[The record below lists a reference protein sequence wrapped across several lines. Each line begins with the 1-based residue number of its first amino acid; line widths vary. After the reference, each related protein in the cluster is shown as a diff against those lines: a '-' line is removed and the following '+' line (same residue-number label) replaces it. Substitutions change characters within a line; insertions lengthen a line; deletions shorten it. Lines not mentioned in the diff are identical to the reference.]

1 MTCVVAGGR
10 FLPMTKAKRTIR
22 VATRKSPLAMR
33 QTEMAVE
40 ALQAKCPHWE
50 FELLP
55 MSTTGDDRLSWSL
68 ETSGGK
74 GLFTSALEQA
84 IVEKEADLAVHSA
97 KDLPTEMPE
106 GVVLAGFLPRAP
118 ACDVLIIRDSLSEPS
133 LIATSSPRRRAQLKA
148 YFPKAEWKEIRGNV
162 QTRLKKI
169 ADGQADATVMAMAGL
184 HRLGILGFPGL
195 RFVPIPLPRSVP
207 AAGQGA
213 IGFQVR
219 AGDGTEFAALL
230 CQETAHAVHLE
241 RAVLASMGGGCHSAT
256 AAHYRNGELHV
267 FDESS
272 GYRRLSVPQD
282 VSSLNPDTMAAWIR
296 KHVS

>member
-1 MTCVVAGGR
+1 
-10 FLPMTKAKRTIR
+10 
-22 VATRKSPLAMR
+22 MR

-40 ALQAKCPHWE
+40 ALQAKCPHWD

-55 MSTTGDDRLSWSL
+55 MSTTGDDRLAWSL
-68 ETSGGK
+68 EASGGK

-118 ACDVLIIRDSLSEPS
+118 ACDVLIIRDTLSEPTM
-133 LIATSSPRRRAQLKA
+133 IATSSPRRRAQLKA
-148 YFPKAEWKEIRGNV
+148 LFPKAAWKEIRGNV

-169 ADGQADATVMAMAGL
+169 TEGHADATVMAMAGL
-184 HRLGILGFPGL
+184 HRLGILEFPGL

-219 AGDGTEFAALL
+219 SGDGPEFSALL
-230 CQETAHAVHLE
+230 CEETARAVHLE

-256 AAHYRNGELHV
+256 AAHYRNGQLHV
-267 FDESS
+267 FDEAS
-272 GYRRLSVPQD
+272 GYRRLDVPD
-282 VSSLNPDTMAAWIR
+282 EVNGLDPEAMMAWIR
-296 KHVS
+296 AHVT

>member
-1 MTCVVAGGR
+1 MAE
-10 FLPMTKAKRTIR
+10 AKRTIR

-40 ALQAKCPHWE
+40 ALQARCPHWD

-97 KDLPTEMPE
+97 KDLPTEMPT

-118 ACDVLIIRDSLSEPS
+118 AFDVLIVRESLSEPS
-133 LIATSSPRRRAQLKA
+133 LIATSSPRRRAQLKRV
-148 YFPKAEWKEIRGNV
+148 FPKAAWKEIRGNV
-162 QTRLKKI
+162 QTRLKKV
-169 ADGQADATVMAMAGL
+169 ADGEADGTVMAMAGL
-184 HRLGILGFPGL
+184 HRLGILQFPGL
-195 RFVPIPLPRSVP
+195 RFVPIPLARSVP

-213 IGFQVR
+213 IGLQVR
-219 AGDGTEFAALL
+219 SEDGPLFSELL
-230 CQETAHAVHLE
+230 CATTARSVHLE
-241 RAVLASMGGGCHSAT
+241 RAVLAAMGGGCHSAT
-256 AAHYRNGELHV
+256 AAHFCNNHLHV
-267 FDESS
+267 FDEAR
-272 GYRRLSVPQD
+272 GYRKVAAPETVFEMEEADL
-282 VSSLNPDTMAAWIR
+282 AAWIR
-296 KHVS
+296 EHVL

>member
-1 MTCVVAGGR
+1 MDCSVAGAI
-10 FLPMTKAKRTIR
+10 FLMTQARRTIR

-40 ALQAKCPHWE
+40 ALQSKCPHWD

-55 MSTTGDDRLSWSL
+55 MSTTGDDRLAWSL

-97 KDLPTEMPE
+97 KDLPTEMPD

-118 ACDVLIIRDSLSEPS
+118 AGDVLIIRDRLSEPS
-133 LIATSSPRRRAQLKA
+133 LIATSSPRRRAQLKVL
-148 YFPKAEWKEIRGNV
+148 FPKAAWKEIRGNV
-162 QTRLKKI
+162 QTRLKKVSE
-169 ADGQADATVMAMAGL
+169 GHADATVMAMAGL
-184 HRLGILGFPGL
+184 HRLGILEFPGL
-195 RFVPIPLPRSVP
+195 RFVPIPLQRSVP

-219 AGDGTEFAALL
+219 SGDGPEFSALL
-230 CQETAHAVHLE
+230 CEETARAVHLE

-256 AAHYRNGELHV
+256 AAHYRNGHLHV
-267 FDESS
+267 FDESA
-272 GYRRLSVPQD
+272 GYRRIEVPQD
-282 VSSLNPDTMAAWIR
+282 LPGQSPEAVTGWIR
-296 KHVS
+296 KHVL